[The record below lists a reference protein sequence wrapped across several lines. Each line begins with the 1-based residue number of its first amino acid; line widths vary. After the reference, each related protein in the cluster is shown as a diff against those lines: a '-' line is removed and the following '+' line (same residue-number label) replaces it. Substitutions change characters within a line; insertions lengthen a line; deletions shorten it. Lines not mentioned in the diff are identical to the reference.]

1 MEHDELL
8 VLVADWRAAV
18 AARDAYEERLRAA
31 GADDEELRVVSLAA
45 CEAVLAA
52 RAQVFRCLIRGGWRP
67 PRQVERRMLDDEVL
81 LSEPLGPIGG

>member
-1 MEHDELL
+1 MEQDELL

-18 AARDAYEERLRAA
+18 AARDAYEARLRET
-31 GADDEELRVVSLAA
+31 GDDDELRVVSLAA

-52 RAQVFRCLIRGGWRP
+52 RAQVYRCLIRRGWRP
-67 PRQVERRMLDDEVL
+67 PVQVERRMLDDEVL